1 MKKGFPIF
9 FVSLYLFLTVGV
21 NILIHTCGGK
31 ATVVV
36 ATTSVQDP
44 CRNCEGAD
52 VDEMC
57 CSTVVKTL
65 QINDEQLAVAP
76 EIVNPLVI
84 VDLLPIETIS
94 FQLLDSPIE
103 RGHYYTDTPP
113 PSYQEL
119 NIVNS
124 VFLI

>member
-1 MKKGFPIF
+1 MKKVFSISL
-9 FVSLYLFLTVGV
+9 VSLYLFLTVGV

-76 EIVNPLVI
+76 EIINPLVI
-84 VDLLPIETIS
+84 VDLLPVETIS
-94 FQLLDSPIE
+94 VHLLDSPTE
-103 RGHYYTDTPP
+103 TVHYFTDTSPP
-113 PSYQEL
+113 PNQEL
-119 NIVNS
+119 NIINS